1 MAGAHTKHHDYH
13 LVDPSPWP
21 LVGAASATI
30 MAIGAVMWM
39 KAMPVGGMQL
49 GPLVLQ
55 LLNVVQRVAAGV
67 AARALRRHEANSV
80 VLAQCLRVHLGE
92 LCRSRDREDRGETIH
107 LLSRLRHELH
117 LSIVVL

>member
-39 KAMPVGGMQL
+39 KAMPVEEVEGFKT
-49 GPLVLQ
+49 
-55 LLNVVQRVAAGV
+55 
-67 AARALRRHEANSV
+67 LRIFRKTA
-80 VLAQCLRVHLGE
+80 
-92 LCRSRDREDRGETIH
+92 
-107 LLSRLRHELH
+107 
-117 LSIVVL
+117 